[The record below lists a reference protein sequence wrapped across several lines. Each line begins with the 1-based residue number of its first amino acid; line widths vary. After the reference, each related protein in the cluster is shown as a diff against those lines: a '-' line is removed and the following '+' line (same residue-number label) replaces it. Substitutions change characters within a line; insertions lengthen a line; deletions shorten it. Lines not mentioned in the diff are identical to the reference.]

1 MILLTNEQQESYEKA
16 KISYI
21 CKKVLRWIPQDANDK
36 KYCTARDQC
45 HYASK

>member
-1 MILLTNEQQESYEKA
+1 MNSRNHIKRQKSA
-16 KISYI
+16 IFA
-21 CKKVLRWIPQDANDK
+21 KKVLRWIPQDANDK